1 MRSNHSLTAPWVR
14 IAAFLLAAVALT
26 WQTTV
31 SAEPELLGPE
41 EAFGVEASHDDG
53 ELRLDFRV
61 VEGYHLYRDKFEIR
75 GGEGVKLGDPDLPE
89 AVIDDDPAFGETHVF
104 KEDFTARVPIDSA
117 PGGETTVEVEYQGC
131 SDIHG
136 VCFPPETHELTV
148 DLPKTG
154 GDSAQTE
161 AADSQATPD
170 TTETNAGP
178 DSRDGG
184 VGLGGLQ
191 GGSDEPKDPEEAFV
205 PEVVVDGDSVFVRFD
220 ITPEYYLYRDRTK
233 AAVSGDATIRAAH
246 IGEGERKDDPNFGT
260 VWVFHDQLETEL
272 AVEGDEPYTL
282 VIGYQGCADM
292 GLCYPPM
299 EKAWRIDPADESAE
313 RLDEVPGDAGELTPI
328 EKMEPLGDD
337 RGETP
342 ETGEPSGESAPDETG
357 DAAQTAAPAGSETDM
372 ITQRLVEG
380 TPWAII
386 LGFLV
391 FGLLLAFTPC
401 VFPMIPIL
409 SGIIAGQG
417 EHITTRKA
425 FVLSVVYVLA
435 MAVTYT
441 IAGVLAGLFGANLQ
455 AAFQNPW
462 VLSVFAAIFVALA
475 MSMFG
480 FFELQLPASIQSR
493 IMQAQNRQQGGTLT
507 GVAVMGFLSALIVGP
522 CMAPP
527 LAGALIYIGQTGD
540 AVMGGLALFAL
551 SIGMGL
557 PLILVGTLGG
567 KYMPKAGGWMDAVK
581 AVFGV
586 LLLGVA
592 IWMLERFLPA
602 AVTQLMWAVL
612 LITSAVY
619 MGATESIR
627 EAASGWMRLWKSIG
641 LVLLLWGA
649 LMLIGVAAGAKGTA
663 LAPLAG
669 ISLGGGGGSEA
680 AELEFRMVANE
691 AELDKALEQAKNA
704 GQPVMLDFYADWCVS
719 CKEMEHNTFSD
730 PGVIEGLSDFVVLQ
744 VDVTAN
750 NADHKDLLKRF
761 DLYGPP
767 GIIFWDAEGE
777 RVREHW
783 VVGYQPPDEFLGHV
797 TAVAER

>member
-1 MRSNHSLTAPWVR
+1 MRANHSLTAPWVR
-14 IAAFLLAAVALT
+14 IAAFLLATAALA
-26 WQTTV
+26 WQT
-31 SAEPELLGPE
+31 AANAQPELLGPE
-41 EAFGVEASHDDG
+41 EAFGIEASHDDG

-61 VEGYHLYRDKFEIR
+61 VEGYHLYQDKLKIR
-75 GGEGVKLGDPDLPE
+75 GGDAVELGEPQLPE
-89 AVIDDDPAFGETHVF
+89 AVIDDDPVFGETPVY
-104 KEDFTARVPIDSA
+104 KEDFTARVPVESA
-117 PGGETTVEVEYQGC
+117 PGGEATVTVEYQGC

-136 VCFPPETHELTV
+136 VCYPPETHELTV
-148 DLPKTG
+148 DIPETG
-154 GDSAQTE
+154 AGEGASAAE
-161 AADSQATPD
+161 EKSSESAPSGA
-170 TTETNAGP
+170 E
-178 DSRDGG
+178 SRDGG
-184 VGLGGLQ
+184 IGLDGLGG
-191 GGSDEPKDPEEAFV
+191 GDNEPMDPEKAFV
-205 PEVVVDGDSVFVRFD
+205 PEVIIDGESVFVRFD
-220 ITPEYYLYRDRTK
+220 ITPEYYLYRERTK
-233 AAVSGDATIRAAH
+233 AAVGDGAEIRAAH

-260 VWVFHDQLETEL
+260 VRIFHDQLETEL
-272 AVEGDEPYTL
+272 AVKADAPYTL

-299 EKAWRIDPADESAE
+299 EKAWRIDPAAGDAE
-313 RLDEVPGDAGELTPI
+313 RLDEVPDDIGGLTPL
-328 EKMEPLGDD
+328 EEMPALGD
-337 RGETP
+337 EAS
-342 ETGEPSGESAPDETG
+342 EAPSGSDASDKGEERDQDATG
-357 DAAQTAAPAGSETDM
+357 AAERAPAGSETDM

-380 TPWAII
+380 TPWAIV

-409 SGIIAGQG
+409 SGIIAGHG

-435 MAVTYT
+435 MALTYT
-441 IAGVLAGLFGANLQ
+441 VAGVLAGLFGANLQ

-475 MSMFG
+475 FSMFG
-480 FFELQLPASIQSR
+480 FFELQLPSSIQSR
-493 IMQAQNRQQGGTLT
+493 IMQVQNRQQGGTLT

-540 AVMGGLALFAL
+540 AVIGGLALFAL

-567 KYMPKAGGWMDAVK
+567 KYLPRAGGWMDAVK

-586 LLLGVA
+586 LFLAVA

-612 LITSAVY
+612 LIASAVY
-619 MGATESIR
+619 MGATESLR
-627 EAASGWMRLWKSIG
+627 EAASGWLRLWKSLG

-649 LMLIGVAAGAKGTA
+649 LILVGVAAGAKGTP
-663 LAPLAG
+663 LAPLSG
-669 ISLGGGGGSEA
+669 ISLGGGGSET
-680 AELEFRMVANE
+680 AELEFRQVDDE
-691 AELDKALEQAKNA
+691 AELDEALAQAKDA
-704 GQPVMLDFYADWCVS
+704 GQPVMLDFYADWCVT

-730 PGVIEGLSDFVVLQ
+730 PEVIESLNGFLVLQ
-744 VDVTAN
+744 ADVTAN
-750 NADHKDLLKRF
+750 NADHKALLKRF

-767 GIIFWDAEGE
+767 GIIFWDADGE

-797 TAVAER
+797 SAVADR

>member
-14 IAAFLLAAVALT
+14 IAAFLFVTVALA
-26 WQTTV
+26 WQT
-31 SAEPELLGPE
+31 AANAQPELLGPE

-61 VEGYHLYRDKFEIR
+61 VEGYHLYQDKLSIR
-75 GGEGVKLGDPDLPE
+75 GGDSVELGEPQLPK
-89 AVIDDDPAFGETHVF
+89 AVIDDDPVFGETPVY
-104 KEDFTARVPIDSA
+104 KDDFTARVPIESA
-117 PGGETTVEVEYQGC
+117 SGGEASITVEYQGC

-136 VCFPPETHELTV
+136 VCYPPESHELTV
-148 DLPKTG
+148 DLPEIG
-154 GDSAQTE
+154 ADSP
-161 AADSQATPD
+161 AADVSESGA
-170 TTETNAGP
+170 NA
-178 DSRDGG
+178 RDGG
-184 VGLGGLQ
+184 ISLGGF
-191 GGSDEPKDPEEAFV
+191 GGSSNEPMDPEEAFV
-205 PEVVVDGDSVFVRFD
+205 PEVIVDDGSVFVRFD
-220 ITPEYYLYRDRTK
+220 IAPEYYLYRDRTK
-233 AAVSGDATIRAAH
+233 AAVAGADIRAAH

-272 AVEGDEPYTL
+272 AIDAGSPYTL

-299 EKAWRIDPADESAE
+299 EKAWRIDPAAGDAE
-313 RLDEVPGDAGELTPI
+313 RLDEVPGDTNELTPL
-328 EKMEPLGDD
+328 EDMPSLGED
-337 RGETP
+337 RGE
-342 ETGEPSGESAPDETG
+342 
-357 DAAQTAAPAGSETDM
+357 APAGSGPATDTQAGTPTGSETDM
-372 ITQRLVEG
+372 ITQRLIDG
-380 TPWAII
+380 SPWAII
-386 LGFLV
+386 LGFLI

-441 IAGVLAGLFGANLQ
+441 VAGVLAGLFGANLQ

-462 VLSVFAAIFVALA
+462 ILSVFAAIFVALA
-475 MSMFG
+475 LSMFG
-480 FFELQLPASIQSR
+480 FFELQLPSSIQSR
-493 IMQAQNRQQGGTLT
+493 IMQVQNRQQGGTLT

-540 AVMGGLALFAL
+540 AVIGGLALFAL

-586 LLLGVA
+586 VLLGLA
-592 IWMLERFLPA
+592 IWMLERFLSPA
-602 AVTQLMWAVL
+602 ITQLMWAVL
-612 LITSAVY
+612 LIASAVY
-619 MGATESIR
+619 MGATESLR
-627 EAASGWMRLWKSIG
+627 EAASGWLRLWKSLG

-649 LMLIGVAAGAKGTA
+649 LMLIGVAAGAKGTPF
-663 LAPLAG
+663 APLSG
-669 ISLGGGGGSEA
+669 LSLGGGGGQI
-680 AELEFRMVANE
+680 AELEFRQVNDE
-691 AELDKALEQAKNA
+691 QELDQALEQARAA
-704 GQPVMLDFYADWCVS
+704 GQPVMLDFYADWCIS

-730 PGVIEGLSDFVVLQ
+730 PRVIEALSGFLVLQ
-744 VDVTAN
+744 ADVTAN
-750 NADHKDLLKRF
+750 NADHKALLKRF
-761 DLYGPP
+761 NLYGPP
-767 GIIFWDAEGE
+767 GIIFWDTSGE
-777 RVREHW
+777 RVRQHW

-797 TAVAER
+797 TAVSNR

>member
-1 MRSNHSLTAPWVR
+1 MR
-14 IAAFLLAAVALT
+14 IAAFLLVALALV
-26 WQTTV
+26 WQT
-31 SAEPELLGPE
+31 AANAQPELLGPE

-53 ELRLDFRV
+53 ELRLDFGV
-61 VEGYHLYRDKFEIR
+61 VEGYHLYQDKLEIR
-75 GGEGVKLGDPDLPE
+75 GGDGITLGEAQLPE
-89 AVIDDDPAFGETHVF
+89 AVIVDDPVFGETPVY
-104 KEDFTARVPIDSA
+104 KEDFTARVPIESA
-117 PGGETTVEVEYQGC
+117 SGGEATVLVEYQGC

-136 VCFPPETHELTV
+136 VCYPPETHELAV
-148 DLPKTG
+148 DVPATEAG
-154 GDSAQTE
+154 ATE
-161 AADSQATPD
+161 AASTASG
-170 TTETNAGP
+170 A

-184 VGLGGLQ
+184 ISLGGF
-191 GGSDEPKDPEEAFV
+191 GGSSSNEPMDPEEAFV
-205 PEVVVDGDSVFVRFD
+205 PEVIVDKASVFVRFD
-220 ITPEYYLYRDRTK
+220 IAPEYYLYRDRTK
-233 AAVSGDATIRAAH
+233 AAVADGAAIDAVY

-272 AVEGDEPYTL
+272 SIDADAPYTL

-299 EKAWRIDPADESAE
+299 EKAWRIDPTDGSAE
-313 RLDEVPGDAGELTPI
+313 RLDEVPGDAGEL
-328 EKMEPLGDD
+328 KPLEEMPALGGD
-337 RGETP
+337 RGEAP
-342 ETGEPSGESAPDETG
+342 VDSGASADVADE
-357 DAAQTAAPAGSETDM
+357 AAAPAGSETDM
-372 ITQRLVEG
+372 ITQRLIDG
-380 TPWAII
+380 SPWAII
-386 LGFLV
+386 LGFLI

-441 IAGVLAGLFGANLQ
+441 VAGVLAGLFGANLQ

-462 VLSVFAAIFVALA
+462 ILSVFAAIFVALA
-475 MSMFG
+475 LSMFG
-480 FFELQLPASIQSR
+480 FFELQLPSSIQSR
-493 IMQAQNRQQGGTLT
+493 IMRVQNRQQGGTLT

-540 AVMGGLALFAL
+540 AVIGGLALFAL

-557 PLILVGTLGG
+557 PLIAVGTLGG
-567 KYMPKAGGWMDAVK
+567 KYMPKAGGWMDTVK

-586 LLLGVA
+586 VLLGLA
-592 IWMLERFLPA
+592 IWMLERVLSPA
-602 AVTQLMWAVL
+602 ITQLMWAVL
-612 LITSAVY
+612 LIASAVY
-619 MGATESIR
+619 MGATESLR
-627 EAASGWMRLWKSIG
+627 ETASGWMRLWKSLG

-649 LMLIGVAAGAKGTA
+649 LMLIGVGAGAKGTA
-663 LAPLAG
+663 FAPLSG
-669 ISLGGGGGSEA
+669 ISLGGGGGQV
-680 AELEFRMVANE
+680 AELEFRQVDDE
-691 AELDKALEQAKNA
+691 QELDQALEQAKAA

-730 PGVIEGLSDFVVLQ
+730 PGVIEALSGFLVLQ
-744 VDVTAN
+744 ADVTAN
-750 NADHKDLLKRF
+750 NADHKALLKRF

-767 GIIFWDAEGE
+767 GIIFWDAAGE
-777 RVREHW
+777 RVRQHW

-797 TAVAER
+797 TAVANR

>member
-1 MRSNHSLTAPWVR
+1 MRSNYSLTAPWVR
-14 IAAFLLAAVALT
+14 IAALLLVTVAFT
-26 WQTTV
+26 WQTAAK
-31 SAEPELLGPE
+31 AEPELLGPE
-41 EAFGVEASHDDG
+41 EAFDVEVSHDDG
-53 ELRLDFRV
+53 DLRFDFRV
-61 VEGYHLYRDKFEIR
+61 VEGYHLYQDKLRFQ
-75 GGEGVKLGDPDLPE
+75 GGDGLQLGEADLPE
-89 AVIDDDPAFGETHVF
+89 AVVDDDPAFGETPVY
-104 KEDFTARVPIDSA
+104 KEDFTARVPVESA
-117 PGGETTVEVEYQGC
+117 EGGETTVTVEYQGC

-136 VCFPPETHELTV
+136 VCYPPESRELTV
-148 DLPKTG
+148 DIPETDRSG
-154 GDSAQTE
+154 ESADNESTPAESGAQT
-161 AADSQATPD
+161 ASGSGA
-170 TTETNAGP
+170 

-184 VGLGGLQ
+184 VDLGGGD
-191 GGSDEPKDPEEAFV
+191 GGNDEPMDPEEAFV
-205 PEVVVDGDSVFVRFD
+205 PEVVVDDDSVFVRFD
-220 ITPEYYLYRDRTK
+220 ITPEYYLYRERTL
-233 AAVSGDATIRAAH
+233 AAVSDGAKISAAH

-260 VWVFHDQLETEL
+260 VRVFHDQLETEL
-272 AVEGDEPYTL
+272 SVDADSPYTL

-299 EKAWRIDPADESAE
+299 EKAWRIDPADGSAE
-313 RLDEVPGDAGELTPI
+313 RLDEIPDDAGELTPV
-328 EKMEPLGDD
+328 EEVPALGDEASEAPS
-337 RGETP
+337 G
-342 ETGEPSGESAPDETG
+342 SGESDKGEERDR
-357 DAAQTAAPAGSETDM
+357 DAARAAEQAPAGSETDM

-380 TPWAII
+380 TPWAIV

-409 SGIIAGQG
+409 SGIIAGHG

-441 IAGVLAGLFGANLQ
+441 VAGVLAGLFGANLQ

-475 MSMFG
+475 FSMFG
-480 FFELQLPASIQSR
+480 FFELQLPSSIQSR
-493 IMQAQNRQQGGTLT
+493 IMQVQNRQQGGTLT
-507 GVAVMGFLSALIVGP
+507 GVAAMGFLSALIVGP

-540 AVMGGLALFAL
+540 AVIGGLALFAL

-567 KYMPKAGGWMDAVK
+567 KYLPKAGGWMDAVK

-602 AVTQLMWAVL
+602 AVTQLMWAAL
-612 LITSAVY
+612 LIASAVY

-649 LMLIGVAAGAKGTA
+649 LMLIGVAAGAKGTP
-663 LAPLAG
+663 LAPLSG
-669 ISLGGGGGSEA
+669 ISLGGGSGGET
-680 AELEFRMVANE
+680 AEL
-691 AELDKALEQAKNA
+691 
-704 GQPVMLDFYADWCVS
+704 
-719 CKEMEHNTFSD
+719 
-730 PGVIEGLSDFVVLQ
+730 
-744 VDVTAN
+744 
-750 NADHKDLLKRF
+750 
-761 DLYGPP
+761 
-767 GIIFWDAEGE
+767 
-777 RVREHW
+777 
-783 VVGYQPPDEFLGHV
+783 
-797 TAVAER
+797 

>member
-1 MRSNHSLTAPWVR
+1 MRSNHFLTTPWVR
-14 IAAFLLAAVALT
+14 IATFLLVTVALA
-26 WQTTV
+26 WQT
-31 SAEPELLGPE
+31 AANAQPELLGPE
-41 EAFGVEASHDDG
+41 EAFGVEASADNG

-61 VEGYHLYRDKFEIR
+61 VEGYHLYQDKLKIR
-75 GGEGVKLGDPDLPE
+75 GEDGLELGDAQLPE
-89 AVIDDDPAFGETHVF
+89 AVIDDDPVFGETLVY
-104 KEDFTARVPIDSA
+104 KKDFTARVPIESA
-117 PGGETTVEVEYQGC
+117 SGGEASVTIEYQGC

-136 VCFPPETHELTV
+136 VCYPPESQELSV
-148 DLPKTG
+148 DLPEIG
-154 GDSAQTE
+154 AES
-161 AADSQATPD
+161 AADAASGSGA
-170 TTETNAGP
+170 N
-178 DSRDGG
+178 SRDGG
-184 VGLGGLQ
+184 ISLSGFG
-191 GGSDEPKDPEEAFV
+191 GGSNEPMDPEEAFV
-205 PEVVVDGDSVFVRFD
+205 PELIVDDGSVFVRFD

-233 AAVSGDATIRAAH
+233 AAVAGDASIRAAH

-260 VWVFHDQLETEL
+260 VWVFHDQLESEL
-272 AVEGDEPYTL
+272 AIDADEPYTL

-299 EKAWRIDPADESAE
+299 EKAWRIDPAAGDAE
-313 RLDEVPGDAGELTPI
+313 RLDEVPDDSGELKPL
-328 EKMEPLGDD
+328 EEMDSLGDD
-337 RGETP
+337 RGQAPAGNGQSTD
-342 ETGEPSGESAPDETG
+342 TGTE
-357 DAAQTAAPAGSETDM
+357 AATPAGSETDM
-372 ITQRLVEG
+372 ITQRLIDG
-380 TPWAII
+380 TPWAIV

-441 IAGVLAGLFGANLQ
+441 VAGVLAGLFGANLQ

-462 VLSVFAAIFVALA
+462 ILSVFAAIFVALA
-475 MSMFG
+475 FSMFG
-480 FFELQLPASIQSR
+480 FFELQLPSSIQSR

-540 AVMGGLALFAL
+540 AVVGGMALFAL

-602 AVTQLMWAVL
+602 VVTQLMWAVL
-612 LITSAVY
+612 LIASAVY
-619 MGATESIR
+619 MGATESLR
-627 EAASGWMRLWKSIG
+627 DAASGWLRLWKSLG

-649 LMLIGVAAGAKGTA
+649 LMLIGVAAGAKGTPFT
-663 LAPLAG
+663 PLSG
-669 ISLGGGGGSEA
+669 LSLGGGGGEV
-680 AELEFRMVANE
+680 AELEFRMVDNE
-691 AELDKALEQAKNA
+691 QELDEALEQAKAA
-704 GQPVMLDFYADWCVS
+704 GQPVMFDFYADWCIS
-719 CKEMEHNTFSD
+719 CKEMERNTFSD
-730 PGVIEGLSDFVVLQ
+730 PRVIEGLSDFMLLKA
-744 VDVTAN
+744 DVTAN
-750 NADHKDLLKRF
+750 NADHKALLKRF

-767 GIIFWDAEGE
+767 GIIFWDASGE
-777 RVREHW
+777 RVRQHW
-783 VVGYQPPDEFLGHV
+783 VVGYQPPDEFLGHI
-797 TAVAER
+797 TAVSNR

>member
-1 MRSNHSLTAPWVR
+1 MRSNHSVTAPWVR
-14 IAAFLLAAVALT
+14 IATFLLAAVALA
-26 WQTTV
+26 WQPAVT
-31 SAEPELLGPE
+31 AQPELLGPE

-53 ELRLDFRV
+53 ELKLDFRV
-61 VEGYHLYRDKFEIR
+61 VEGYHLYQDKLSIR
-75 GGEGVKLGDPDLPE
+75 GDDSVELGEPQLPE
-89 AVIDDDPAFGETHVF
+89 AVIDDDPVFGETPVY

-117 PGGETTVEVEYQGC
+117 PGGEATITVEYQGC

-136 VCFPPETHELTV
+136 VCYPPETHELSV
-148 DLPKTG
+148 DLPRIG
-154 GDSAQTE
+154 ADM
-161 AADSQATPD
+161 AAEQAP
-170 TTETNAGP
+170 ASGA

-184 VGLGGLQ
+184 ISLGGF
-191 GGSDEPKDPEEAFV
+191 GGASNEPMDPEEAFV
-205 PEVVVDGDSVFVRFD
+205 PEVIVDGESVFVRFD
-220 ITPEYYLYRDRTK
+220 VAPEYYLYRDRTK
-233 AAVSGDATIRAAH
+233 AAVAGDASIRAAH

-272 AVEGDEPYTL
+272 AIDADSPYTL
-282 VIGYQGCADM
+282 VVGYQGCADM

-299 EKAWRIDPADESAE
+299 EKAWRIDPAAGEAE
-313 RLDEVPGDAGELTPI
+313 RLDEVPDDAGELTPL
-328 EKMEPLGDD
+328 EDMPALGDE
-337 RGETP
+337 RGEAPAGTD
-342 ETGEPSGESAPDETG
+342 TSGGTSADTATE
-357 DAAQTAAPAGSETDM
+357 AATPAGSETDM
-372 ITQRLVEG
+372 ITQRLIEG
-380 TPWAII
+380 TPWAIV
-386 LGFLV
+386 LGFLI

-425 FVLSVVYVLA
+425 FVLSLVYVLA

-441 IAGVLAGLFGANLQ
+441 VAGVLAGLFGANLQ

-475 MSMFG
+475 FSMFG
-480 FFELQLPASIQSR
+480 FFELQLPSSIQSR

-540 AVMGGLALFAL
+540 AVIGGMALFAL

-567 KYMPKAGGWMDAVK
+567 KYLPKAGGWMDAVK

-602 AVTQLMWAVL
+602 AITQLMWAVL
-612 LITSAVY
+612 LIASAVY
-619 MGATESIR
+619 MGATESLR
-627 EAASGWMRLWKSIG
+627 EAASGWLRLWKSLG

-649 LMLIGVAAGAKGTA
+649 LMLIGIAAGAKGTPF
-663 LAPLAG
+663 APLSG
-669 ISLGGGGGSEA
+669 ISLGGGGGEV
-680 AELEFRMVANE
+680 AELEFRLVDNE
-691 AELDKALEQAKNA
+691 AELDEALEQAKNA
-704 GQPVMLDFYADWCVS
+704 GQPVMLDFYADWCIS

-730 PGVIEGLSDFVVLQ
+730 PRVIEALSGFLVLQ
-744 VDVTAN
+744 ADVTAN
-750 NADHKDLLKRF
+750 NADHKALLKRF

-777 RVREHW
+777 RVRQHW

-797 TAVAER
+797 TAVSNR

>member
-14 IAAFLLAAVALT
+14 LAAFLLVTVALA
-26 WQTTV
+26 WQT
-31 SAEPELLGPE
+31 AANAQPELLGPE

-61 VEGYHLYRDKFEIR
+61 VEGYYLYQDKLKIR
-75 GGEGVKLGDPDLPE
+75 GGDGLDLGDPQLPE
-89 AVIDDDPAFGETHVF
+89 AVIEDDPVFGETAVY
-104 KEDFTARVPIDSA
+104 KEDFTARVPVDSA
-117 PGGETTVEVEYQGC
+117 PGGEATVTVEYQGC

-136 VCFPPETHELTV
+136 VCYPPETHELRV
-148 DLPKTG
+148 DLPQT
-154 GDSAQTE
+154 DASAS
-161 AADSQATPD
+161 ADAGA
-170 TTETNAGP
+170 ETLGAN
-178 DSRDGG
+178 SRDGG
-184 VGLGGLQ
+184 ISLGGF
-191 GGSDEPKDPEEAFV
+191 GGSSNEPMDPEEAFV
-205 PEVVVDGDSVFVRFD
+205 PEVIVDDGSVFVRFD
-220 ITPEYYLYRDRTK
+220 ITPEYYLYRGRTK
-233 AAVSGDATIRAAH
+233 AAVSENAEIRAAF

-272 AVEGDEPYTL
+272 SIDADAPYSL

-299 EKAWRIDPADESAE
+299 EKAWRIDPAAGSAE
-313 RLDEVPGDAGELTPI
+313 RLDEVPGDTGELTPL
-328 EKMEPLGDD
+328 EEMDSLGDD
-337 RGETP
+337 R
-342 ETGEPSGESAPDETG
+342 SQAPAGNGASTDTATE
-357 DAAQTAAPAGSETDM
+357 AATPAGSETDM
-372 ITQRLVEG
+372 ITQRLIDG
-380 TPWAII
+380 SPWAII
-386 LGFLV
+386 LGFLI

-425 FVLSVVYVLA
+425 FVLSLVYVLA

-441 IAGVLAGLFGANLQ
+441 VAGVLAGLFGANLQ

-475 MSMFG
+475 LSMFG
-480 FFELQLPASIQSR
+480 FFELQLPSSIQSR
-493 IMQAQNRQQGGTLT
+493 IMRAQNRQQGGTLT

-540 AVMGGLALFAL
+540 AVIGGLALFAL

-586 LLLGVA
+586 VLLGVA
-592 IWMLERFLPA
+592 IWMLERFLPP

-612 LITSAVY
+612 LIASAVY
-619 MGATESIR
+619 MGATESLR
-627 EAASGWMRLWKSIG
+627 EAASGWLRLWKSLG

-649 LMLIGVAAGAKGTA
+649 LMLIGVAAGAKGTPFT
-663 LAPLAG
+663 PLAG
-669 ISLGGGGGSEA
+669 LSLGGGGGQV
-680 AELEFRMVANE
+680 AELEFRQVNDDQ
-691 AELDKALEQAKNA
+691 ELDQALEQARAA
-704 GQPVMLDFYADWCVS
+704 GQPVMLDFYADWCIS

-730 PGVIEGLSDFVVLQ
+730 PRVIEALSGFLVLQ
-744 VDVTAN
+744 ADVTAN
-750 NADHKDLLKRF
+750 NADHKALLKRF

-767 GIIFWDAEGE
+767 GIVFWDASGE
-777 RVREHW
+777 RVRQHW

-797 TAVAER
+797 TAVSNR

>member
-1 MRSNHSLTAPWVR
+1 MSPPLPRALRGGLTAGL
-14 IAAFLLAAVALT
+14 ALL
-26 WQTTV
+26 V
-31 SAEPELLGPE
+31 SMWATISSAQPELLSPE
-41 EAFGVEASHDDG
+41 EAFGVEASADG
-53 ELRLDFRV
+53 EDIRLDFRV
-61 VEGYHLYRDKFEIR
+61 VDGYHLYRDKLEI
-75 GGEGVKLGDPDLPE
+75 EAGDGLTIADPELPE
-89 AVIDDDPAFGETHVF
+89 AVIEDDPVFGETPVY
-104 KEDFTARVPIDSA
+104 KADFTASLPVEESA
-117 PGGETTVEVEYQGC
+117 GGEATVTVEYQGC

-136 VCFPPETHELTV
+136 VCFPPETHELRV
-148 DLPKTG
+148 DLPEIAAGGSAEAPSESGSDAVSDGGLGGG
-154 GDSAQTE
+154 GDS
-161 AADSQATPD
+161 
-170 TTETNAGP
+170 
-178 DSRDGG
+178 
-184 VGLGGLQ
+184 
-191 GGSDEPKDPEEAFV
+191 EPMDPEEAFV
-205 PEVVVDGDSVFVRFD
+205 PEVIVDGQSVFVRFD
-220 ITPEYYLYRDRTK
+220 IAPEYYLYRDRTQ
-233 AAVSGDATIRAAH
+233 AAVAGDASIRGAH

-260 VWVFHDQLETEL
+260 VWVFHDQLETEVSVD
-272 AVEGDEPYTL
+272 AEAPYTL

-299 EKAWRIDPADESAE
+299 EKAWRIDPASDDAE
-313 RLDEVPGDAGELTPI
+313 LLDEVPEDAGELAPL
-328 EKMEPLGDD
+328 EDMKALGDD
-337 RGETP
+337 RGEAP
-342 ETGEPSGESAPDETG
+342 EDGEPSREPASDGTEDSAE
-357 DAAQTAAPAGSETDM
+357 AAAPAGSETDL

-380 TPWAII
+380 TPWAIV

-409 SGIIAGQG
+409 SGIIAGHG

-435 MAVTYT
+435 MAITYT
-441 IAGVLAGLFGANLQ
+441 VAGVLAGLFGANLQ

-480 FFELQLPASIQSR
+480 FFELQLPSSIQSR
-493 IMQAQNRQQGGTLT
+493 IMQVQNRQQGGTLT

-540 AVMGGLALFAL
+540 AVIGGLALFAL

-567 KYMPKAGGWMDAVK
+567 KYLPRAGGWMDAVK

-612 LITSAVY
+612 LIASAVY

-663 LAPLAG
+663 LAPLSG

-680 AELEFRMVANE
+680 AELEFRQVDNE
-691 AELDKALEQAKNA
+691 AELDEALAQAKNA

-730 PGVIEGLSDFVVLQ
+730 PEVIEALSGFLVLQ
-744 VDVTAN
+744 ADVTAN
-750 NADHKDLLKRF
+750 NADHKALLKRF

-783 VVGYQPPDEFLGHV
+783 VVGYQPPERFLTHV
-797 TAVAER
+797 SAVADR